1 MMHLDKG
8 DFSTLEKNHYVIAI
22 LMIFSITFSFNFL
35 EEASAEEQVIPSWIK
50 LVAVWWGED
59 KISDQDFVNTLQYL
73 VEKKILE
80 VPEIEVPVPTCRQ
93 YYESLVELAE
103 DCILREE
110 SDNEGIFLDAV
121 KEQQKTVVT
130 LIKTTAVWWGKG
142 KIADED
148 FFNALQYLVE
158 NNVLTVEPEKQPLI
172 QPQLK
177 FVPKD
182 LIVWPKIDRIEDFTI
197 QGHNNIDSYQLQFKL
212 VDVRKKSLT
221 PDGTISIVLMDDRN
235 RILYLDAFSVRKSN
249 YVDSFSAFDELN
261 ISDKI
266 FSWEIKNS
274 DISSG
279 FTPYGKAILAFTD
292 KFGLKF
298 FSEYD
303 RVSIPQFN

>member
-50 LVAVWWGED
+50 LIAVWWGED

-73 VEKKILE
+73 VEKKILDIPSP
-80 VPEIEVPVPTCRQ
+80 VSVQPECGPG
-93 YYESLVELAE
+93 LVLDEITDE
-103 DCILREE
+103 CVIHDE
-110 SDNEGIFLDAV
+110 SDTDGIFLDAV
-121 KEQQKTVVT
+121 EEQQKTVVT
-130 LIKTTAVWWGKG
+130 LIKTTAFWWGEG
-142 KIADED
+142 KIADQD
-148 FFNALQYLVE
+148 FINALQYLVE
-158 NNVLTVEPEKQPLI
+158 NNVLTIEPEKQPLI

-177 FVPKD
+177 PRPKD
-182 LIVWPKIDRIEDFTI
+182 LIVWPKIDRIEDFMV
-197 QGHNNIDSYQLQFKL
+197 QGHSNTDSYHLQFKL
-212 VDVRKKSLT
+212 VDVNGKSLT
-221 PDGTISIVLMDDRN
+221 PDGTISVVLLDDRN

-249 YVDSFSAFDELN
+249 YVDSFSAFDESD

-279 FTPYGKAILAFTD
+279 FTPYGKAGLAFTD

-303 RVSIPQFN
+303 KISIPQFN

>member
-1 MMHLDKG
+1 LVLDEIT
-8 DFSTLEKNHYVIAI
+8 DECVIH
-22 LMIFSITFSFNFL
+22 
-35 EEASAEEQVIPSWIK
+35 
-50 LVAVWWGED
+50 D
-59 KISDQDFVNTLQYL
+59 
-73 VEKKILE
+73 
-80 VPEIEVPVPTCRQ
+80 
-93 YYESLVELAE
+93 
-103 DCILREE
+103 E
-110 SDNEGIFLDAV
+110 SDTDGIFLDAV

-130 LIKTTAVWWGKG
+130 LIKTTAVWWGEG
-142 KIADED
+142 KIVDED
-148 FFNALQYLVE
+148 FLNALQYLVE
-158 NNVLTVEPEKQPLI
+158 NNVLTIEPEKQPLI

-177 FVPKD
+177 PVPKD
-182 LIVWPKIDRIEDFTI
+182 LIIWPKIDGIEDFTI
-197 QGHNNIDSYQLQFKL
+197 QGHSNIDSYQLQFKL
-212 VDVRKKSLT
+212 VDVHKKSLT

-249 YVDSFSAFDELN
+249 YIDSFSAFDESD

-279 FTPYGKAILAFTD
+279 FTPYGKAKLAFTD

>member
-1 MMHLDKG
+1 MTHRDKG
-8 DFSTLEKNHYVIAI
+8 DFFTWKKNHYGIVI
-22 LMIFSITFSFNFL
+22 LMIFSIGFSFNLL

-50 LVAVWWGED
+50 LIAVWWGED
-59 KISDQDFVNTLQYL
+59 KIADQDFVNTLQYL

-80 VPEIEVPVPTCRQ
+80 VPSPVSVQPECGPGLVLDEITDECVIH
-93 YYESLVELAE
+93 
-103 DCILREE
+103 DE
-110 SDNEGIFLDAV
+110 SDTDGIFLDAV
-121 KEQQKTVVT
+121 EEQQKTVVT

-182 LIVWPKIDRIEDFTI
+182 LIIWPKIDRIEDFTI
-197 QGHNNIDSYQLQFKL
+197 QGHNNIDSYNLQFKL
-212 VDVRKKSLT
+212 VDVHKKSLT

-249 YVDSFSAFDELN
+249 YVDSFSAFDESD

-279 FTPYGKAILAFTD
+279 FTPYGKAKLAFTD

>member
-1 MMHLDKG
+1 MMHRDKG
-8 DFSTLEKNHYVIAI
+8 DFFTWKKNHYGII
-22 LMIFSITFSFNFL
+22 FLMIFSIGFILNLS
-35 EEASAEEQVIPSWIK
+35 EEASAEKQVIPSWIK
-50 LVAVWWGED
+50 LIAVWWGED
-59 KISDQDFVNTLQYL
+59 KISDEDFVNTLQYL

-80 VPEIEVPVPTCRQ
+80 VPPPISIQPECGPGLVLDEITDECVIH
-93 YYESLVELAE
+93 
-103 DCILREE
+103 DE
-110 SDNEGIFLDAV
+110 SDTDGIFLDAV
-121 KEQQKTVVT
+121 KEQQKTVVS
-130 LIKTTAVWWGKG
+130 LIKTTAVWWGED
-142 KIADED
+142 KIVDED
-148 FFNALQYLVE
+148 FLNALQYLVE

-177 FVPKD
+177 PVPKD
-182 LIVWPKIDRIEDFTI
+182 LIVWPKIDRIEDFVI

-212 VDVRKKSLT
+212 VDVHKKSLT
-221 PDGTISIVLMDDRN
+221 PDGTISVVFLDDRN

-249 YVDSFSAFDELN
+249 YVDSFSAFDELH

-279 FTPYGKAILAFTD
+279 FTPYGKAKLAFTD

>member
-1 MMHLDKG
+1 MHLDKG
-8 DFSTLEKNHYVIAI
+8 DFFTWKKNYYGIVI
-22 LMIFSITFSFNFL
+22 LMIFSIGFIFNHL
-35 EEASAEEQVIPSWIK
+35 EEASAEDQVIPSWIK
-50 LVAVWWGED
+50 LVAVWWGEE

-73 VEKKILE
+73 VDKKTLVI
-80 VPEIEVPVPTCRQ
+80 PEIEIPLPTCRQ

-110 SDNEGIFLDAV
+110 SDNEGIFLDAIE
-121 KEQQKTVVT
+121 EQQKTVVT
-130 LIKTTAVWWGKG
+130 LIKTTAVWWGEG
-142 KIADED
+142 KIADQD
-148 FFNALQYLVE
+148 FINALQYLVE
-158 NNVLTVEPEKQPLI
+158 NNVLTIEPEKQPLI

-177 FVPKD
+177 PVPKD

-197 QGHNNIDSYQLQFKL
+197 QGHSNIDSYHLQLKL
-212 VDVRKKSLT
+212 VDVYKKSLT

-235 RILYLDAFSVRKSN
+235 RILYLDAFSIRKSH
-249 YVDSFSAFDELN
+249 YVDSFSAFNEGN
-261 ISDKI
+261 ESDKI

-274 DISSG
+274 DIRPG
-279 FTPYGKAILAFTD
+279 FTPYGKAKVAFTD

>member
-1 MMHLDKG
+1 MTHRDKG
-8 DFSTLEKNHYVIAI
+8 DFFTWKKNHYGIVI
-22 LMIFSITFSFNFL
+22 LMIFSIGFILNLS

-50 LVAVWWGED
+50 LIAVWWGED
-59 KISDQDFVNTLQYL
+59 KISNEDFVNTLQYL

-80 VPEIEVPVPTCRQ
+80 VPSPVSVQPECGPGLVLDEITDECVIH
-93 YYESLVELAE
+93 
-103 DCILREE
+103 DE
-110 SDNEGIFLDAV
+110 SDTDGIFLDAV

-130 LIKTTAVWWGKG
+130 LIKTTAVWWGED

-212 VDVRKKSLT
+212 VDVHKKSLT
-221 PDGTISIVLMDDRN
+221 PDGTISVVLLDDRN

-249 YVDSFSAFDELN
+249 YVDSFSAFDESD

-279 FTPYGKAILAFTD
+279 FTPYGKAKLVFTD